1 MIKSVTERRKPP
13 MGRRKRKAPMIEEK
27 IEIIKLIT
35 AILLLIDSII
45 SILKH

>member
-1 MIKSVTERRKPP
+1 
-13 MGRRKRKAPMIEEK
+13 MGRRKREAPRIEKK